1 MLNQNLAHSLTFT
14 KKYIPFI
21 DKPSTSDAVVT
32 FHVAEEI
39 SKTILN
45 LLKVFVN
52 THCSFNK
59 NVTIYIF
66 TNHPNLIK
74 NFIDNDKL
82 ITIYV
87 PETKKGIMLERG
99 ILIYHV
105 IENFSN
111 YKRLYIFDTD
121 VLPVND
127 YSKLKKFNNGYDIGF
142 TYNNEWKKQNKFPFN
157 GGFFLINYTNKKNI
171 EKFMSTYI
179 DVWDFVLKNQ
189 NKIYQKKIINHDPE
203 NYSRKNLADWYG
215 DQYVYL
221 FLLKKNIDS
230 KIKVYADWKDNEI
243 NYRVFDEYMFNFSS
257 AELKKQDVQFNVS
270 DYFKRKIFPK
280 RFFIHLKGSI
290 KDKFIEKIAK
300 ILNVP
305 I

>member
-1 MLNQNLAHSLTFT
+1 MLNQDLAHGLTFFE
-14 KKYIPFI
+14 KNIPFI

-32 FHVAEEI
+32 FHVAEKI
-39 SKTILN
+39 SRTILN

-52 THCSFNK
+52 THCNYNK
-59 NVTIYIF
+59 NATIYIF
-66 TNHPNLIK
+66 TNHPSLIK
-74 NFIDNDKL
+74 KFIDNDKL
-82 ITIYV
+82 ISIHF
-87 PETKKGIMLERG
+87 PKSRSGIMIDRG
-99 ILIYHV
+99 VLNYYLIK
-105 IENFSN
+105 NFSK
-111 YKRLYIFDTD
+111 YKRVYIFDSD

-127 YSKLKKFNNGYDIGF
+127 YSKLKKFNKGYDIGF

-157 GGFFLINYTNKKNI
+157 AGVFLINNTNKKNI
-171 EKFMSTYI
+171 EKFMSIYI

-203 NYSRKNLADWYG
+203 NYSRKNLKDWYG
-215 DQYVYL
+215 DQYVLL
-221 FLLKKNIDS
+221 FLLKKKIDS
-230 KIKVYADWKDNEI
+230 KIKIFADWKENEI